1 MDPDLSAFELPAVV
15 EQLQTALRTL
25 ELRVLSHAGLSPI
38 DRATA
43 LQHTM
48 ALAAGLGNLLRMLC
62 HALSSAHAPGDAHG
76 RN

>member
-1 MDPDLSAFELPAVV
+1 MDPDLSSLELPAVV
-15 EQLQTALRTL
+15 EHLQTALRTL
-25 ELRVLSHAGLSPI
+25 EIRVLSHAGLSPI

-48 ALAAGLGNLLRMLC
+48 AIATGLGNLRRTLC
-62 HALSSAHAPGDAHG
+62 RAQLSTLDPGGVHG